1 MGFFTFT
8 FLVALSLF
16 AFGLLIGAISP
27 TFGIGGGLV
36 TVPILILVYH
46 FSGEEAT
53 ATSLGVIIFTSLSG
67 TLAYIREKRIDF
79 KVALSFLIFAV
90 PGSVSGALLARYLK
104 KQEVEIDLFQIIFAV
119 TMMLIALY
127 KIYTI
132 FQQRRKEETQP
143 TDEKNQN
150 ANTTEEKPSRWSVKR
165 SLEDKRGVY
174 FEYEAKL
181 FPGIIVAFLGGF
193 IGALLGLGGGVI
205 YVPILTMILGIP
217 AGIATATS
225 TFTILVANP
234 FAVALRWSSIHW
246 DYVICLAAGTIISAW
261 TVPRFLSKVK
271 SEVILAGFWFL
282 VILAAIRLILK
293 VSGVMI

>member
-1 MGFFTFT
+1 MAFFTFAW
-8 FLVALSLF
+8 FIGLSLF
-16 AFGLLIGAISP
+16 AFGLLIGALSP

-46 FSGEEAT
+46 FGGEEAT

-79 KVALSFLIFAV
+79 KVAFAFLIFAV

-104 KQEVEIDLFQIIFAV
+104 SQDVQIDVFQIIFAV
-119 TMMLIALY
+119 TMMLISLY

-132 FQQRRKEETQP
+132 LRNKQKT
-143 TDEKNQN
+143 
-150 ANTTEEKPSRWSVKR
+150 ANSEEKQEIDVPIEPKKWTVKR
-165 SLEDKRGVY
+165 SFEDKRGVH

-181 FPGIIVAFLGGF
+181 FPGIIVAFVGGF

-205 YVPILTMILGIP
+205 YVPILTMALGIP

-225 TFTILVANP
+225 TFTILIANP
-234 FAVALRWSSIHW
+234 FAVSLRWASIHW

-261 TVPRFLSKVK
+261 IVPRFLSKIK
-271 SEVILAGFWFL
+271 SELILTGFWTL
-282 VILAAIRLILK
+282 AMLAAIRLILK
-293 VSGVMI
+293 VAGVHI